1 MAKSVKAL
9 VKPELLLWARKSANL
24 TQAQAAKAASVD
36 ESVLDAWEKGEDAP
50 SIAKLRKLADKYKR
64 PLAVFY
70 LPKPPMDF
78 QPIADYRRLPGEVA
92 GILSPRLAFEIRAAQ
107 ERRELALSLGADIG
121 EIPHRF
127 PLRST
132 LTADPEHLA
141 AELRILLDVSL
152 EQQATWKDPRVA
164 YNAWRERLEAI
175 DVLVFQT
182 PTQARL
188 PVSDFR
194 GLAIADEL
202 LPIILLNAKDATAG
216 RSFSLMHELAHIAV
230 RESAITD
237 FSLST
242 ADAPRE
248 KHAQRVE
255 VFCNRVAAAVLMPQ
269 KAFLAHPLVG
279 DKSGTAWTDEDLK
292 GLAEAFGVSAE
303 AIVRRLLTFG
313 RTTEA
318 FYKAKRAE
326 YKAARE
332 RFEAEQQKKKK
343 ERRGPPPYRAALGHL
358 GAGFTK
364 LILQNYYRQRITLND
379 AAGYLGLKLP
389 QMAKLEAVAYKRA
402 A

>member
-9 VKPELLLWARKSANL
+9 VKKELLVWARKSANVSV
-24 TQAQAAKAASVD
+24 AEAAKAAGVD
-36 ESVLDAWEKGEDAP
+36 DAILVSWEQTDEEKP
-50 SIAKLRKLADKYKR
+50 SIAKLRKLAEKYKR

-70 LPKPPMDF
+70 LAEVPRDF

-107 ERRELALSLGADIG
+107 ERRELALSLLADIG
-121 EIPHRF
+121 DMPERF
-127 PLRST
+127 TPRVS
-132 LTADPEHLA
+132 LTNDPEHVA
-141 AELRILLDVSL
+141 AELRRYLGISL
-152 EQQATWKDPRVA
+152 ETQATWKDARVA
-164 YNAWRERLEAI
+164 YNAWRERLEALG
-175 DVLVFQT
+175 VLVFQT

-188 PVSDFR
+188 PVKEFR
-194 GLAIADEL
+194 GLAIANEV

-216 RSFSLMHELAHIAV
+216 RSFSLMHELGHLALM
-230 RESAITD
+230 ESAITD
-237 FSLST
+237 FSVST
-242 ADAPRE
+242 EDAPRE

-255 VFCNRVAAAVLMPQ
+255 VFCNKVAAAVLMPRE
-269 KAFLAHPLVG
+269 AFLKHPLVG
-279 DKSGTAWTDEDLK
+279 HKSGTGWTDEEFK

-332 RFEAEQQKKKK
+332 RYEAEQKKK
-343 ERRGPPPYRAALGHL
+343 RGGPAPYRAALGHL
-358 GAGFTK
+358 GAGFAK
-364 LILQNYYRQRITLND
+364 LILQNYYQQRITLND

-389 QMAKLEAVAYKRA
+389 QMAKLEAEAYKRA